1 MSRSR
6 IGTTSANIPNLV
18 GHWKF
23 QEGPGLIVQDYSGGC
38 RHGKIFGA
46 KYVPGLA
53 GVNSAL
59 QFDGVKSF
67 VLIPNYNT
75 KGSPSR
81 PQITNMTFL
90 FAFKAYSIGNGGING
105 YSCGIVNHSINDTE
119 NGWWLEWR
127 NSGDLEL
134 GTFVS
139 GAYTPFIIQ
148 NNFND
153 ISSWHILKGNI
164 SANGSVKVF
173 LDNNLKV
180 DSRIGNWK
188 DSTISDFVVG
198 KGNTQNTTNDPNAT
212 NQYFN
217 GMIGEIMIFN
227 SIQ

>member
-1 MSRSR
+1 MSRGK
-6 IGTTSANIPNLV
+6 IGTIISTSIPNLV

-23 QEGPGLIVQDYSGGC
+23 QEGPGMTAQDYSGAC

-46 KYVPGLA
+46 KYVSDYTG
-53 GVNSAL
+53 NHSAL
-59 QFDGVKSF
+59 QFDGEKSF
-67 VLIPNYNT
+67 VLIPNYNPKSSST
-75 KGSPSR
+75 HKR
-81 PQITNMTFL
+81 ITNLSFL
-90 FAFKAYSIGNGGING
+90 FGFKGYSSGNGGVNG
-105 YSCGIVNHSINDTE
+105 YSCGIISHSINDTK
-119 NGWWLEWR
+119 NGWWIEWR

-139 GAYTPFIIQ
+139 GVYTPFTIQ

-153 ISSWHILKGNI
+153 TSSWHILKGNI
-164 SANGSVKVF
+164 CANGPVKVF

-180 DSRIGNWK
+180 DSRIGNWR

-198 KGNTQNTTNDPNAT
+198 KGTSDISNNPNAT